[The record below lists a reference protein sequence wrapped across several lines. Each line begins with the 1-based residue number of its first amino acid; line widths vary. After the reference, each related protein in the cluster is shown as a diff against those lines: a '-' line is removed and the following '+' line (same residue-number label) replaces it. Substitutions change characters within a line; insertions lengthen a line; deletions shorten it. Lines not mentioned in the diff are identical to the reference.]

1 MVRIVII
8 GSGDIAKKRHIPGI
22 LQTSNGEI
30 AGYYNRSRE
39 RSEAAAA
46 QWGGKVYSS
55 PEEIWKDPEADAV
68 LVAVPTPAH
77 YPLVMDALRAGKH
90 VLCEKPLALNKE
102 EAKAMVKEAEKQQK
116 KLMVCHV
123 QRLYAPH
130 EKARELIRD
139 GVLGK
144 ILTFR
149 TFLGVKGGAAV
160 DGKTPWKNAVAE
172 LGTHRIDLM
181 RYLLG
186 AEAKRAFGCLVRL
199 EETSPETPAITGEDN
214 AFCLVEY
221 EGGIYGM
228 MGFSRTSYGASDRTT
243 WIYGTEGAMTIYGEQ
258 SALRLDLRDGRRLDF
273 DFPVEDQ
280 KKLEITRIHQMFCDC
295 VEQDTEPAISG
306 EDGLAAMRLVDAL
319 RKSQDA
325 GGWVPVEGKEET
337 IE

>member
-39 RSEAAAA
+39 HSEAAAA

-160 DGKTPWKNAVAE
+160 DGKTPWKNAVADAVSAWGRSQE
-172 LGTHRIDLM
+172 GVWLP
-181 RYLLG
+181 G
-186 AEAKRAFGCLVRL
+186 AAGRDKPGNSRHYRGGQCVL
-199 EETSPETPAITGEDN
+199 P
-214 AFCLVEY
+214 
-221 EGGIYGM
+221 GGI
-228 MGFSRTSYGASDRTT
+228 
-243 WIYGTEGAMTIYGEQ
+243 
-258 SALRLDLRDGRRLDF
+258 
-273 DFPVEDQ
+273 
-280 KKLEITRIHQMFCDC
+280 
-295 VEQDTEPAISG
+295 
-306 EDGLAAMRLVDAL
+306 
-319 RKSQDA
+319 
-325 GGWVPVEGKEET
+325 
-337 IE
+337 